1 MPADVCPR
9 APEPQTTGHGGVQ
22 MGLLENTRLG
32 SFPFASMSSTSLHP
46 VNATPS
52 AASPIQTADSAA
64 ITIFQITSLMVILI
78 AAFLGNGVIF
88 LVFVRKPSLLSVS
101 NRFVLHLAICN
112 FLMCVVVMPPVLV
125 SVISTDWMLKE
136 QSCIA
141 TGFLNVLLFAAIIL
155 TLVMITVDRY
165 VAVMLPLRYY
175 IYMTARRAALMILL
189 VWIMALALAL
199 PPVFGWNSISYHH
212 HRFICT
218 AAVPDGSGTPNDSY
232 EIYLVVGGF
241 AVPLISIASMYGRM
255 YLAARD
261 LVARDRHRWFRV
273 PSSEE
278 TTGCSSTDPVKK
290 QRAFT
295 GGGIKKILRV
305 HIGDEWRTAQTTL
318 MVMLSFV
325 VSWLPYYVV
334 GLVEA
339 ALDRHVSPFWEWIP
353 LWLALSSSA
362 FNPYVYVFRSASM
375 RHHAFSLFGL
385 RRHASIK
392 DSKLF
397 TEA

>member
-1 MPADVCPR
+1 M
-9 APEPQTTGHGGVQ
+9 Q
-22 MGLLENTRLG
+22 MGLLANTRLEF
-32 SFPFASMSSTSLHP
+32 SPFASMSSTSLQP
-46 VNATPS
+46 SNATSS

-64 ITIFQITSLMVILI
+64 ITIFQISSLLVILI

-88 LVFVRKPSLLSVS
+88 LVFIRKPSLLSVS
-101 NRFVLHLAICN
+101 NRFVLHLAVCN
-112 FLMCVVVMPPVLV
+112 FLMCAVVMPPVSI
-125 SVISTDWMLKE
+125 SVVSTDWMLTD
-136 QSCIA
+136 QSCTI
-141 TGFLNVLLFAAIIL
+141 TGFLNVLLFAAIIF

-175 IYMTARRAALMILL
+175 IYMTTRRAAMMMLV

-199 PPVFGWNSISYHH
+199 PPVLGWNYISYHH

-218 AAVPDGSGTPNDSY
+218 AAVPGHDKTSGNSY
-232 EIYLVVGGF
+232 EIYLMVGGF
-241 AVPLISIASMYGRM
+241 AVPLILIATMYGRM
-255 YLAARD
+255 YFAARN
-261 LVARDRHRWFRV
+261 LIARDRHRWFRV
-273 PSSEE
+273 PSSDE
-278 TTGCSSTDPVKK
+278 TSSCSNTDPVK
-290 QRAFT
+290 RPRTFT
-295 GGGIKKILRV
+295 SGGIKKILRV

-318 MVMLSFV
+318 MVMFSFV

-334 GLVEA
+334 GFVEA
-339 ALDRHVSPFWEWIP
+339 AFDKHVSSFWEWLP

-385 RRHASIK
+385 RRRASIK